1 MVIKTETFD
10 GSLRDARA
18 LCAVVDFGSISAA
31 ARHLGES
38 KGSIS
43 RRVTRLEDRL
53 GVSLLARTA
62 RAVTATDEGL
72 AFHARAQ
79 AGLTL
84 LDEAADSARGQRETP
99 RGNLRITCALDLGT
113 ELLPPLIGRFL
124 ELYPLIVP
132 ELIVTDTAID
142 LAEHRIDLALRMG
155 SRGSLDQAGQGF
167 ELAISDIRL
176 YAAPAWLASHPMPLK
191 PADMVDTPI
200 LTLTRNYPETGLPLL
215 NRAGEK
221 VSLQAR
227 VAGRA
232 SDFASLIRLAEAGI
246 GAACLP
252 TLMVTRAVKAG
263 TLVPLLPDWC
273 LPDITLRALT
283 LPSREVPA
291 RVRLFRQF
299 LKDELA
305 SGSCR

>member
-124 ELYPLIVP
+124 ELYP
-132 ELIVTDTAID
+132 
-142 LAEHRIDLALRMG
+142 
-155 SRGSLDQAGQGF
+155 
-167 ELAISDIRL
+167 
-176 YAAPAWLASHPMPLK
+176 MPLK